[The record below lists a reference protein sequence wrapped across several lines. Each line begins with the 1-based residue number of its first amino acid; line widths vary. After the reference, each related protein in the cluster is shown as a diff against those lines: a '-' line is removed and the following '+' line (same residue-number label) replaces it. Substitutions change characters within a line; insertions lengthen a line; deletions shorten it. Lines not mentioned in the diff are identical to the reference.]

1 MLQKYEG
8 TRYHCIAQGYRRV
21 CEEKK
26 KKHIHNFS
34 NTIHSQ
40 EIIKQIEQ
48 MIITEFYR

>member
-1 MLQKYEG
+1 MREPDTTASRKGIEG
-8 TRYHCIAQGYRRV
+8 YV
-21 CEEKK
+21 KK
-26 KKHIHNFS
+26 SNKKHIHNTS